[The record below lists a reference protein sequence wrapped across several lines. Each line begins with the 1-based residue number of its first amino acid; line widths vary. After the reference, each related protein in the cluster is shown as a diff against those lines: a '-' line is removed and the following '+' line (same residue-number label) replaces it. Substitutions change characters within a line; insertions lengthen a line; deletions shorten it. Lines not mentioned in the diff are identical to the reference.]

1 MKTFIQII
9 LTLFVVLIIYFIILR
24 KIFFAGMLALSNTAQ
39 IITSLIIAIIAA
51 ILLWRKIGNISNT
64 LPACIIAGG
73 VTLGLIGLILGV
85 YVPII
90 LNRSTV
96 QGPLIGILLTGPAGI
111 LLGLVVGGA
120 YWYPKVKKKRGIS
133 FDNKDFQKK

>member
-39 IITSLIIAIIAA
+39 MITSLIIAIIAA

-73 VTLGLIGLILGV
+73 ITFGIIGFILGFFG
-85 YVPII
+85 PM
-90 LNRSTV
+90 LLTPSSN
-96 QGPLIGILLTGPAGI
+96 QGPLLGFFFGPVGLA
-111 LLGLVVGGA
+111 LGLLAGGV
-120 YWYPKVKKKRGIS
+120 YWYPKVKKKRGVS

>member
-9 LTLFVVLIIYFIILR
+9 LTLFVALIIYFIILR

-39 IITSLIIAIIAA
+39 MITSSIIAIVAA
-51 ILLWRKIGNISNT
+51 ILLWRKIGHISNT

-73 VTLGLIGLILGV
+73 ITFGIIGFILGFFG
-85 YVPII
+85 PM
-90 LNRSTV
+90 LLTPSSN
-96 QGPLIGILLTGPAGI
+96 QGPLIGIFLTGPAGI
-111 LLGLVVGGA
+111 LLGLVVGGV

>member
-1 MKTFIQII
+1 
-9 LTLFVVLIIYFIILR
+9 
-24 KIFFAGMLALSNTAQ
+24 
-39 IITSLIIAIIAA
+39 
-51 ILLWRKIGNISNT
+51 

-120 YWYPKVKKKRGIS
+120 YWYPKVKKK
-133 FDNKDFQKK
+133 